1 MFDFGSNETTGD
13 NKLKISNL
21 DQEKLKNAPIHN
33 LSPERVVGSVN
44 YGLKVYGAKQLKLV
58 SSSLVKESASEL
70 MEGETVTPQM
80 RKLVRKDGEIPQ
92 TLAKWE
98 EQQKLLQKKGMDAKD
113 LANLAVDIQR
123 KNDLKDLVKVG
134 GPFLVKI
141 SLGMSMI
148 LI

>member
-1 MFDFGSNETTGD
+1 
-13 NKLKISNL
+13 
-21 DQEKLKNAPIHN
+21 
-33 LSPERVVGSVN
+33 
-44 YGLKVYGAKQLKLV
+44 
-58 SSSLVKESASEL
+58 

-92 TLAKWE
+92 ILAKWE